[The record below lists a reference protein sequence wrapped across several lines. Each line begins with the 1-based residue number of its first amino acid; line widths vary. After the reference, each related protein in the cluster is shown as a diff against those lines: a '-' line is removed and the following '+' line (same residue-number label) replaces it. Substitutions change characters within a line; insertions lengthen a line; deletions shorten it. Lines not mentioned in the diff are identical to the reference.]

1 MAAGFETDA
10 ALSLSVKG
18 LLAPSFP
25 KDRHNRSPGMN
36 LNSDFSARAAVHAAR
51 LDWTPSPIPGVDRR
65 MLDRIG
71 DEVARATSIVR
82 YAPHRRF
89 AAHTHGGGGEEFL
102 KFPRDSRHGRPE
114 THRPA
119 PRRVGR
125 GRERDGGGVN
135 AHWHPVI
142 WVELPPG
149 ACATPAGC
157 SLHLSCLQH
166 LQLRMRGALGSTAP

>member
-10 ALSLSVKG
+10 ALSLSGKG

-71 DEVARATSIVR
+71 DEAARATSIMR
-82 YAPHRRF
+82 YAPHSRF
-89 AAHTHGGGGEEFL
+89 AAHTHGGGGEFL
-102 KFPRDSRHGRPE
+102 ALDGVFQDEHGDYLAGTYVRNPH
-114 THRPA
+114 TR
-119 PRRVGR
+119 
-125 GRERDGGGVN
+125 
-135 AHWHPVI
+135 I
-142 WVELPPG
+142 G
-149 ACATPAGC
+149 AR
-157 SLHLSCLQH
+157 LHD
-166 LQLRMRGALGSTAP
+166 LRQAV